1 MEFFVQDG
9 LLYSETHIRDE
20 HQGWVEI
27 AHGGIVSTI
36 LDETMSWA
44 VLYFKRSFIVTRNME
59 VTFIRP
65 LRINETYLCRAKVL
79 EAEDPKEVRSQAVIF
94 SLEWQPMARSIGRF
108 RLLSKEEMKKISPR
122 DLERMEGWF
131 RLIAKS

>member
-1 MEFFVQDG
+1 MKFFVQDG

-44 VLYFKRSFIVTRNME
+44 VLYFKRNFIVTRSME

-65 LRINETYLCRAKVL
+65 LRINETYICRAKVM
-79 EAEDPKEVRSQAVIF
+79 EEDDPKEVKSQAVIL
-94 SLEWQPMARSIGRF
+94 SQDGQIMARSIGKF

-131 RLIAKS
+131 RLVEES